1 MSEWTDLEQQGK
13 PVVRSEA
20 EAVKTLASVPTTNFE
35 DVKACHTKYGLLV
48 GQTPSPLTQRKLQ
61 ERVEFLLEELLELAA
76 ACGLCVHVDTRPYL
90 SAVDGT
96 WKPIHTLSVSP
107 NLHAPTQDFP
117 EQADALID
125 LAYVAMGT
133 GVMLGLPWQPL
144 WDDVQRANMSK
155 VRGVTG
161 RGHAVDLAK
170 PPGWVAPKTQEIL
183 IAHGYDPALPERDD
197 Q

>member
-20 EAVKTLASVPTTNFE
+20 EAVKALATVPTTNFE
-35 DVKACHTKYGLLV
+35 DVKTCYAKYGLLV
-48 GQTPSPLTQRKLQ
+48 GQAPGPLTQRKLQ
-61 ERVEFLLEELLELAA
+61 ERVEFLLEELLEFAA
-76 ACGLCVHVDTRPYL
+76 ACGLCVHVDSRPY
-90 SAVDGT
+90 GT
-96 WKPIHTLSVSP
+96 WKMIHAPDVSP
-107 NLHAPTQDFP
+107 DPYVPTQDFP

-155 VRGVTG
+155 VRGATG

-183 IAHGYDPALPERDD
+183 IAHGYDPAAPERDD